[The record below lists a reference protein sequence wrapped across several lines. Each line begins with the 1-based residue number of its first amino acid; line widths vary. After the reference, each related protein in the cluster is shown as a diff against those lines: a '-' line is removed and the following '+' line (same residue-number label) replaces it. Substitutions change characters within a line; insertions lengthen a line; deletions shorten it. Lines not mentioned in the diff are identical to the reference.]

1 MSAKHSVLVLEKGVR
16 ILDCFTPERSRLSM
30 TELRGLTGIPAST
43 LARLVRALVSM
54 DLLQKSGDD
63 YRIGLRIL
71 SWTAAATAG
80 SDLLDAANPV
90 SAELRDITG
99 ETAGLYIS
107 RGTKRVAAVV
117 KLSTKSI
124 IGRWHVGQ
132 VLPMH
137 SGAAGKVFMAHDD
150 RLLNA
155 VLVESSEGSGIDA
168 SAQLEA
174 QLKLTREQGWILTEQ
189 EREAGLSSLAAP
201 VFDSTGTV
209 VASLGIGGPAFRV
222 NKESARNFGPL
233 IADTA
238 SSLSRQLGHV
248 GAGKREL

>member
-1 MSAKHSVLVLEKGVR
+1 MSAEPSVLVLEKGVR

-43 LARLVRALVSM
+43 LARLVRTLVSM
-54 DLLQKSGDD
+54 DLLEKSGED

-80 SDLLDAANPV
+80 SDLLDVANPV
-90 SAELRDITG
+90 AAELRDVTA
-99 ETAGLYIS
+99 ETAGLFIPQ
-107 RGTKRVAAVV
+107 GTRRVASLV
-117 KLSTKSI
+117 KLSTRSI

-137 SGAAGKVFMAHDD
+137 SGASGKIFMAHDD

-155 VLVESSEGSGIDA
+155 VLVEASQGAGIET
-168 SAQLEA
+168 SPQLEA
-174 QLKLTREQGWILTEQ
+174 QLQLARDQGWILTEQ

-201 VFDSTGTV
+201 VFDSSGVV
-209 VASLGIGGPAFRV
+209 VASVGIGGPSFRV
-222 NKESARNFGPL
+222 NAESAKNFGPL
-233 IADTA
+233 IAGAA

-248 GAGKREL
+248 DTSPQA